1 MTTRPQRPADYG
13 ALLKRDLPPARKQQ
27 PRQQSDA
34 DPAYLAMVRQ
44 CPCLRCGQDPAGEA
58 AHVRLNSATHGK
70 FGAKGKKPSDK
81 WALPLCGGPHG
92 CHAEHGIREIETAY
106 PYRWSCLFAPRYTR
120 SFEAA
125 LTLLPKLVYV
135 EVTGG
140 TDTCEDGIWPAV
152 SIRWL
157 RPGETDKKKWQ
168 GTVQAAPS
176 FALAMCRA
184 AIEVRARV
192 EKAA

>member
-1 MTTRPQRPADYG
+1 MTLPRPQRLARPADYG

-92 CHAEHGIREIETAY
+92 CHAEQHKVGELPFWYAGRIRER
-106 PYRWSCLFAPRYTR
+106 P
-120 SFEAA
+120 
-125 LTLLPKLVYV
+125 VY
-135 EVTGG
+135 ES
-140 TDTCEDGIWPAV
+140 P
-152 SIRWL
+152 S
-157 RPGETDKKKWQ
+157 
-168 GTVQAAPS
+168 AAPS
-176 FALAMCRA
+176 RSGGAL
-184 AIEVRARV
+184 
-192 EKAA
+192 

>member
-1 MTTRPQRPADYG
+1 MTTRPQRLARPADYG

-92 CHAEHGIREIETAY
+92 CHAEQHKIGELPFWYAIDQSPFLICQKLYAARGDLITMRMVVTAE
-106 PYRWSCLFAPRYTR
+106 RRDR
-120 SFEAA
+120 
-125 LTLLPKLVYV
+125 
-135 EVTGG
+135 
-140 TDTCEDGIWPAV
+140 
-152 SIRWL
+152 
-157 RPGETDKKKWQ
+157 
-168 GTVQAAPS
+168 
-176 FALAMCRA
+176 
-184 AIEVRARV
+184 
-192 EKAA
+192 